1 MRVTDKKSHIFK
13 ACQYREQIPRFAI
26 KPFKACFL
34 FKRKH
39 KRMIV
44 SRGVNF
50 RFIFYFQT
58 SRSCWFRPETR
69 NKWQYLEFFRGKGRI
84 WASCPRCISQTK
96 MIYYHNNEYFCEHC
110 CPLPTVKDLY
120 KQTGVSDYRAAVRLG
135 DYQAVGDALTGF
147 SDRAVAARTAI
158 LAEGLHGERLLRT
171 DARIAKKDFLLTD
184 LDRGDFLL
192 GKRIP
197 GRLLYVDGRL
207 YIK

>member
-1 MRVTDKKSHIFK
+1 
-13 ACQYREQIPRFAI
+13 
-26 KPFKACFL
+26 
-34 FKRKH
+34 
-39 KRMIV
+39 
-44 SRGVNF
+44 
-50 RFIFYFQT
+50 
-58 SRSCWFRPETR
+58 
-69 NKWQYLEFFRGKGRI
+69 
-84 WASCPRCISQTK
+84 